1 MAAPPTTGWCMPYVF
16 VQLLAAAVAA
26 GVFKFMRTEFD
37 LRETDAAEKEKE
49 AETAAA
55 AAKEEAAAHLSAEAA
70 EKALL
75 AAAPKADA
83 EKLKA
88 AKTDADTKKTKAAKA
103 KEDAE
108 KAKDFADKAKVAG
121 VPEEKLLAVKC
132 AAEFIGTFFLVLTVG
147 LNVLKGAAG
156 WLAKLLVR

>member
-1 MAAPPTTGWCMPYVF
+1 MPYVF

-37 LRETDAAEKEKE
+37 LRETDAAKKEE
-49 AETAAA
+49 VAETDAAAAKAAA
-55 AAKEEAAAHLSAEAA
+55 AAYLSAEAA
-70 EKALL
+70 QKALL
-75 AAAPKADA
+75 AAA
-83 EKLKA
+83 
-88 AKTDADTKKTKAAKA
+88 AAKA
-103 KEDAE
+103 KEQAE
-108 KAKDFADKAKVAG
+108 KAKDSADKAKVEG

-156 WLAKLLVR
+156 